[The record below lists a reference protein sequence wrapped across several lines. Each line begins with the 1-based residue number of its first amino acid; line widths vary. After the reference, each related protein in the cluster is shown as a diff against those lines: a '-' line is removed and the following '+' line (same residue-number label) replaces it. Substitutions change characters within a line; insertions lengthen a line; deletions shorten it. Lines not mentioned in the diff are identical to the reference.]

1 MTHARHCQRPLP
13 FRWAARS
20 APDPRWRM
28 STRRSLRDFT
38 PFFGFS
44 QVRVF
49 SLSISCFLLGLL
61 IASRN
66 PFRHVRGKGSRK
78 RREMERERRER
89 ERRER
94 VRREREKKKRKRKE
108 KGGRERGGRERE
120 RRERDRRE
128 RERERKEGREEG
140 EEKRWS
146 SGASIPVP
154 LANPRTFA
162 ERAIYQLIYYPDVM
176 VTDVPYNQYLYST
189 QRKIHNTASSF
200 LPKSPDSRPFQQL
213 APLSGAANPPPRTRK
228 AKRRPPVRPQD
239 RRQTPRQTGRRAS
252 CAPGAARRCHPVS
265 ATLPRSA
272 SSARASRACAGSCA
286 VMPTSGSTRSRSS
299 TCRQSG

>member
-1 MTHARHCQRPLP
+1 MFSPWTSHCITQ
-13 FRWAARS
+13 S
-20 APDPRWRM
+20 V
-28 STRRSLRDFT
+28 S
-38 PFFGFS
+38 
-44 QVRVF
+44 
-49 SLSISCFLLGLL
+49 
-61 IASRN
+61 SRT
-66 PFRHVRGKGSRK
+66 RK
-78 RREMERERRER
+78 RIKKKEGDGERKEGERKEGER
-89 ERRER
+89 KEGERKAGER
-94 VRREREKKKRKRKE
+94 KKKRKRKE

>member
-1 MTHARHCQRPLP
+1 MPPLP
-13 FRWAARS
+13 YC
-20 APDPRWRM
+20 PTTCHL
-28 STRRSLRDFT
+28 STHGHQL
-38 PFFGFS
+38 
-44 QVRVF
+44 
-49 SLSISCFLLGLL
+49 FL
-61 IASRN
+61 AW
-66 PFRHVRGKGSRK
+66 
-78 RREMERERRER
+78 
-89 ERRER
+89 
-94 VRREREKKKRKRKE
+94 
-108 KGGRERGGRERE
+108 RGGR
-120 RRERDRRE
+120 
-128 RERERKEGREEG
+128 GG
-140 EEKRWS
+140 EIKSWS

-154 LANPRTFA
+154 LAYPITFA

-176 VTDVPYNQYLYST
+176 VIDAPYNQYIYST

-228 AKRRPPVRPQD
+228 AKRRPPVRPSG
-239 RRQTPRQTGRRAS
+239 QTTPHQTGRRAS

-286 VMPTSGSTRSRSS
+286 EMPTSGSTRSRSS